1 MKLFKILI
9 LAIFLSI
16 ICSINSSENENPID
30 ADLEN
35 IGKWLKSLFNTGEK
49 CLGPVIREMKKWGI
63 YKMNDDPTTKVL
75 LKLDDFKDKIDM
87 PSVHIDKVL
96 GCANK
101 NSYLLQA
108 IKDGKSKFL
117 NDYEKWDEN
126 NKATFSKVSKD
137 AVCYSTFLTF
147 MTGWIESDYER
158 SSLFFDQ
165 INEFIAKYSIIDI
178 KGFRY
183 YKNMDTFG
191 NIKINTVFIMM
202 KGMMNEIK
210 NKIVLKPDP
219 KKCNIRLNRISFNI
233 AEAMFFDSAN
243 GFKDN
248 ALTGSALVVT
258 PAYETT
264 DKDLETEPPK
274 YSENGVYQV
283 FQPFPDQWAD
293 LYQVWNMAFTAQ
305 EMKEWPMY
313 WAKLL
318 TPAVG
323 CYRDLKGSYLFQ
335 RAINLAMHIVHQLII
350 KNERKSNDPKY
361 DLRTLSFVKSFG
373 TSNKLSAQNYIDKI
387 QSNDK
392 NEKSR
397 ETRKRKLDLTNDIVN
412 SIKENRFMNFFQSL
426 PSIIT
431 KLNNLRIN
439 ECLTFN
445 EDYEKYNE
453 EILSEDQLEDN
464 LKHFKKR
471 KNQLKS
477 KNNK

>member
-1 MKLFKILI
+1 
-9 LAIFLSI
+9 
-16 ICSINSSENENPID
+16 
-30 ADLEN
+30 
-35 IGKWLKSLFNTGEK
+35 
-49 CLGPVIREMKKWGI
+49 
-63 YKMNDDPTTKVL
+63 
-75 LKLDDFKDKIDM
+75 M

-117 NDYEKWDEN
+117 NDYEKWDEE

-373 TSNKLSAQNYIDKI
+373 TSNKL
-387 QSNDK
+387 
-392 NEKSR
+392 
-397 ETRKRKLDLTNDIVN
+397 
-412 SIKENRFMNFFQSL
+412 FFDDSY
-426 PSIIT
+426 
-431 KLNNLRIN
+431 
-439 ECLTFN
+439 C
-445 EDYEKYNE
+445 
-453 EILSEDQLEDN
+453 
-464 LKHFKKR
+464 
-471 KNQLKS
+471 
-477 KNNK
+477 